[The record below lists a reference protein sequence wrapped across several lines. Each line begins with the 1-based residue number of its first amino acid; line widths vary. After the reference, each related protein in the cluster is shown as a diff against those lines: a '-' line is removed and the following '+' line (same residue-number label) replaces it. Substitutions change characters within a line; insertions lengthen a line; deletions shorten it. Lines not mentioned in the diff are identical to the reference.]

1 MVPFFNT
8 FGPISEM
15 AETLKSQASGA
26 IFYAEKFSGLIYPTN
41 SGLESWDFLNELQ
54 PPVPEGTLLR
64 FVIRKPL
71 PPPPEPA
78 EIDLTG
84 NEKLLSLR
92 DDESNISTVFRHVL
106 GIEYERLIKQ
116 PAPEK
121 TAESNN
127 FFLFFI
133 GVDKEFFL
141 MCKFLSAHGAKI
153 YSWDD
158 EGAWEHFCNH
168 VETGVILVSLKPP

>member
-1 MVPFFNT
+1 
-8 FGPISEM
+8 M
-15 AETLKSQASGA
+15 AEILKSQASGA
-26 IFYAEKFSGLIYPTN
+26 IAYAEKFSVLIYPTN

-54 PPVPEGTLLR
+54 PRVPEGTLLR

-71 PPPPEPA
+71 PPPEPA
-78 EIDLTG
+78 EVDLTG
-84 NEKLLSLR
+84 SEKLLLLT
-92 DDESNISTVFRHVL
+92 DGESNISTVFRHVL

-116 PAPEK
+116 PTPEK

-133 GVDKEFFL
+133 GVEKEFFL
-141 MCKFLSAHGAKI
+141 MCRFLSAHGAKI

-158 EGAWEHFCNH
+158 EGAWEYFCNH
-168 VETGVILVSLKPP
+168 VEAGVILVSLKAPSLEFLQLISVTD